1 MRNNKPIVHTAL
13 AGLGTLAVL
22 FLLFWG
28 GLDSG
33 LGERD
38 LAAIRRAPAYAPSTQ
53 QSDLHQIPT
62 PASTSAPQSAQQD
75 MLQRLDALRQQEAI
89 LQQEL
94 ADRSQQ
100 LQQRTNELEQARAD
114 ADRLKQQIASLN
126 LERQEADAKRR
137 PAKFDPHERQGAD
150 DTSLALPKKAASAP
164 QKAGHH

>member
-1 MRNNKPIVHTAL
+1 MRDVRPIVHTAL
-13 AGLGTLAVL
+13 AGLGTLAFL

-38 LAAIRRAPAYAPSTQ
+38 LAVIRKVPAYAPSTQ

-62 PASTSAPQSAQQD
+62 QASTSVSRSVQED
-75 MLQRLDALRQQEAI
+75 MLRRLDALRQQEAI

-100 LQQRTNELEQARAD
+100 LQQRTKELEQARTD
-114 ADRLKQQIASLN
+114 ADSLKQQIASLT
-126 LERQEADAKRR
+126 LERQEADAKRQ
-137 PAKFDPHERQGAD
+137 PAKFNARERQGAEE
-150 DTSLALPKKAASAP
+150 ASFA
-164 QKAGHH
+164 